1 MFLSMDFIYVAKYV
15 CLIVILVQLMG
26 TSTEFKGFFIQA
38 RAEKD
43 QESVSSI
50 VGTWNPL
57 NTEAR
62 TQNCNNVKKVNKLTL
77 STYSYIN
84 IYA

>member
-1 MFLSMDFIYVAKYV
+1 MYISYKHLTGFYINIL
-15 CLIVILVQLMG
+15 ILVQLMG

-62 TQNCNNVKKVNKLTL
+62 TQKCNDVNGVRKFTL
-77 STYSYIN
+77 LIYI
-84 IYA
+84 YTL